1 MAATLPPQ
9 QLCSGHHSFSS
20 SRRHCRD
27 STSSDRA
34 WTRDR
39 GMSKSIKALFRSVFL
54 WWKIRVPVAV
64 NLREDRTHAYSELVV
79 LVGAVSETGDLL
91 TDDL

>member
-1 MAATLPPQ
+1 
-9 QLCSGHHSFSS
+9 
-20 SRRHCRD
+20 
-27 STSSDRA
+27 
-34 WTRDR
+34 
-39 GMSKSIKALFRSVFL
+39 MSKSIKALFRSVFL

-64 NLREDRTHAYSELVV
+64 NLREDRTHTYTELVV